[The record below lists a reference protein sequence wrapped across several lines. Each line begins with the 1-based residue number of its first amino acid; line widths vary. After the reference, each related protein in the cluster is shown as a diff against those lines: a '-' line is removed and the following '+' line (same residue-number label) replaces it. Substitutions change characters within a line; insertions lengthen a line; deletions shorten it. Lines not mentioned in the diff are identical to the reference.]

1 MYDVLDICYYI
12 IKYSNDK
19 DYGVSNLKLQ
29 KLLYFIQV
37 WFLINT
43 HRPCFKEKI
52 EAWSFGSV
60 VPEAYKKF
68 SQYACMNILLNHDD
82 LELDPIIS
90 ESDKYLINQV
100 IDKFANYTATDLLN
114 LILHQQPWLDAYY
127 GDINT
132 ITNKMLLDYFAS

>member
-29 KLLYFIQV
+29 KLLYFIQA

-52 EAWSFGSV
+52 EAWNFGSV
-60 VPEAYKKF
+60 VPEAYKEF
-68 SQYACMNILLNHDD
+68 SRYACMDIPFNHDD
-82 LELDPIIS
+82 WVLVS
-90 ESDKYLINQV
+90 ETDKQLINQV
-100 IDKFANYTATDLLN
+100 VDRFANYTATDLLN
-114 LILHQQPWLDAYY
+114 LIYHQQPWLDAYY
-127 GDINT
+127 GDTNI